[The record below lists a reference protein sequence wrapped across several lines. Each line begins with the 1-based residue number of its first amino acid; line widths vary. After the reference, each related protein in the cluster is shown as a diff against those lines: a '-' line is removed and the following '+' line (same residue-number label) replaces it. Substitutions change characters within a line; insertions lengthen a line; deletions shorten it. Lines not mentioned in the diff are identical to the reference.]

1 MQNFRKVC
9 AAPQPCRRQEAAGWR
24 ASYNTEKRF

>member
-1 MQNFRKVC
+1 MQNFRKAC
-9 AAPQPCRRQEAAGWR
+9 AAPQPCRRQEVAGWR